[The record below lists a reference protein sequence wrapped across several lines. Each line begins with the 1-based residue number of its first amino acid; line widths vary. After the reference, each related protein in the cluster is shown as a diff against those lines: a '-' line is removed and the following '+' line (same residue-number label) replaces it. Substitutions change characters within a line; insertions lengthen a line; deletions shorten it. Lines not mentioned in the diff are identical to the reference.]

1 MRAAHVIR
9 RAAFGLAAALLAACT
24 THGITPNQAA
34 PDSARPL
41 SSSGGDLLYVSEY
54 GESELQIYSYPQNQ
68 LLQTIKNVVY
78 YPDGE
83 CTDAAG
89 DVYVANTARDYVSE
103 FAHGGTSPIASFVDK
118 HRHPVTCSVDPTTG
132 KLAVTEYGYDDSIRD
147 SIAIYSSPIDKP
159 TQYFTPLFIYISC
172 AYDPQGDLF
181 VDGYD
186 DSRHFRLVELPAGG
200 TEFKKIAL
208 DKRPTIAG
216 NLMWDGTYMTVSD
229 HKRTIYRFS
238 ISGRRGQLVG
248 TTTILGISHGLSLYS
263 IESGTL
269 IVADVVAPD
278 SMFGKGSLKFYNYP
292 AGGRP
297 TNTIHKLLGP
307 DDGVVSAGEPARDQ
321 TP

>member
-1 MRAAHVIR
+1 MRAAHVFR
-9 RAAFGLAAALLAACT
+9 TAAFGLAALLPVACT
-24 THGITPNQAA
+24 TDGITPTQAA
-34 PDSARPL
+34 PEAARPL

-54 GESELQIYSYPQNQ
+54 GESELQIYSYPQIK

-89 DVYVANTARDYVSE
+89 DVYVANAARDDVSE
-103 FAHGGTSPIASFVDK
+103 FAHGGTSPIATFVDK
-118 HRHPVTCSVDPTTG
+118 HRHPVTCSVDPATG
-132 KLAVTEYGYDDSIRD
+132 KLAVTEYGYDNSIRD

-159 TQYFTPLFIYISC
+159 TQYFDPLFIYISC
-172 AYDPQGDLF
+172 AYDPEGDLF

-186 DSRHFRLVELPAGG
+186 DSRRFRLVELPVG
-200 TEFKKIAL
+200 TTKFKKIAL
-208 DKRPTIAG
+208 DKRPKVAG

-229 HKRTIYRFS
+229 HNRTIYRFS
-238 ISGRRGQLVG
+238 ISGRRGVLVG
-248 TTTILGISHGLSLYS
+248 TTTIQGIRRGLSLYS
-263 IESGTL
+263 IEGGTL

-292 AGGRP
+292 AGGPP
-297 TNTIHKLLGP
+297 TNIIHKLLGP
-307 DDGVVSAGEPARDQ
+307 DDGVVSAGEPPRDK